1 MTIPN
6 ILTLMRLFLT
16 PVIII
21 LLFVNIP
28 YASWLAVI
36 LFVIAGLTDVFDGII
51 AKKLD
56 QKTYFGSFIDPMV
69 DKIMI
74 NTLFI
79 TLLALGVVPL
89 WTVLLMITREFAVQ
103 VIRDTAKAGG
113 KIMKSEWSGKIK
125 ADLQGITIFIG
136 LFSIAYGLSYIYA
149 EIAMIITLAVSY
161 YAFWEFL
168 WKNRETLK
176 KWM

>member
-6 ILTLMRLFLT
+6 MLTLLRLFLT
-16 PVIII
+16 PVIIA

-28 YASWLAVI
+28 YAKWAAVL
-36 LFVIAGLTDVFDGII
+36 LFVVAGLTDVFDGII

-56 QKTYFGSFIDPMV
+56 QKTHFGSFMDPMV

-74 NTLFI
+74 NSLFI
-79 TLLALGVVPL
+79 TLLALQIVPL
-89 WTVLLMITREFAVQ
+89 WTVLLMVAREFAVQ
-103 VIRDTAKAGG
+103 VIRDAAKAGG
-113 KIMKSEWSGKIK
+113 KILRSEWSGKIK
-125 ADLQGITIFIG
+125 ADLQGITIFIS
-136 LFSIAYGLSYIYA
+136 LFSIAYGIGYMYA

-161 YAFWEFL
+161 YALFEFL
-168 WKNRETLK
+168 FKNRTFLK